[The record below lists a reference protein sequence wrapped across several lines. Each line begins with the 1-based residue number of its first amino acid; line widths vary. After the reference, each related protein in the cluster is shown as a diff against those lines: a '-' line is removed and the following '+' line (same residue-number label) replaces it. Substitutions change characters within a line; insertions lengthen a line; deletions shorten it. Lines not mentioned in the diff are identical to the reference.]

1 MAAAPGSTIKD
12 AYGSKAPRNPRET
25 PAEFVPKAS
34 AGLKAELAS
43 NAAAV
48 ARDVKA
54 ATSGDPFAKRPG
66 GELPGFPKGGRKS
79 RRRRRGGA
87 MIKPLPELIA
97 DLEREP
103 TKATLENV
111 ISDLKASDDRRLM
124 GMGEGTGIRL
134 GMRLRPGET
143 MEQRVRATIDGLLPL
158 LRSIRGGRRRKTTR
172 RR

>member
-1 MAAAPGSTIKD
+1 MT
-12 AYGSKAPRNPRET
+12 
-25 PAEFVPKAS
+25 
-34 AGLKAELAS
+34 
-43 NAAAV
+43 
-48 ARDVKA
+48 
-54 ATSGDPFAKRPG
+54 
-66 GELPGFPKGGRKS
+66 
-79 RRRRRGGA
+79 
-87 MIKPLPELIA
+87 KPLPELIA

-143 MEQRVRATIDGLLPL
+143 MEQRVRDTIDGLLPL
-158 LRSIRGGRRRKTTR
+158 LRSIRGGRRRKTIR